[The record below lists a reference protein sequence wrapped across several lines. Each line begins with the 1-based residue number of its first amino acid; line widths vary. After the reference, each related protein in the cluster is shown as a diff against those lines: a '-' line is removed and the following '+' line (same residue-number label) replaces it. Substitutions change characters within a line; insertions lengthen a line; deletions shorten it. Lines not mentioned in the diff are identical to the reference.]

1 MKRFQHAITAALVL
15 LLTACATG
23 YHNTKLLD
31 TQAPVEKAAKPPYH
45 SLVVGVLVHHEIR
58 PLLEDRIVSKLNAM
72 GIKATAAYTI
82 YGDKG
87 IKGKSR
93 DYLAKKMKEHG
104 FDSALA
110 IHLENKQTE
119 TLEAGGGAS
128 ASAPVSAGLTMQPE
142 VFSPD
147 FYVSQDIYMVRA
159 DFWDV
164 AQQAIVWRAH
174 TVSVNTGGMAGL
186 KKGADSFATTI
197 AKSVAGAGLF

>member
-1 MKRFQHAITAALVL
+1 MKRLQYAMMAALVL
-15 LLTACATG
+15 MLAACATG

-31 TQAPVEKAAKPPYH
+31 SKSPVEKAPKAPYH
-45 SLVVGVLVHHEIR
+45 SLVVGVLVDHELR
-58 PLLEDRIVSKLNAM
+58 PLLEDTIVQKLNAM
-72 GIKATAAYTI
+72 GIKATAAHTV

-93 DYLAKKMKEHG
+93 DYLAEKMKEQG

-110 IHLENKQTE
+110 IHLENKETE
-119 TLEAGGGAS
+119 NMQAGGGAS
-128 ASAPVSAGLTMQPE
+128 AAAPVNAGLTMQPE

-147 FYVSQDIYMVRA
+147 FYVSQDMYMVRE

-164 AQQAIVWRAH
+164 AQQAIVWQAH

-186 KKGADSFATTI
+186 EKGADAFATTI
-197 AKSVAGAGLF
+197 ANSIKQANLY